1 MLNSEKMIA
10 SIEQQDLEHA
20 NKYFQKALKT
30 DDDQTLLALGDYLES
45 IGFFPQAK
53 EIYLAL
59 KEEYPEVYLN
69 LAQIAAD
76 DNQIEEAF
84 LYLDHISPESD
95 DYVNALLVMADLYD
109 LEGLTDVA
117 REKLLEARKISQ
129 DPLIIFGLAETEM
142 SLNHFKEAI
151 DLYASLDNRDILAIT
166 GVSTYQRI
174 GRITG
179 KPGVVIATS
188 GPGISNLATGL
199 VTATAEG
206 DPVLAIGGQVKRSDL
221 LKRSH
226 QSMNNVAMLE
236 PITKYSAEV
245 QDANTLSETIANAY
259 RRAKSGKPGASFI
272 SIPQDVTD
280 SPVSVKAIKPLTA
293 PKLGSASVED
303 INYLAQAIRNAVLP
317 VLLLGNGA
325 SDEKVTASI
334 RKLLESVKLPVVET
348 FQGAGIVSR
357 ELEEE
362 TFFGRVGL
370 FRNQPGDMLLKKSDL
385 VIAIG
390 YDPIEYEA
398 RNWNAEISARV
409 IVIDVAQAE
418 IDTYF
423 QPERELIGNIADT
436 IDLLLPAVNGYALP
450 QGSVEYLQNL
460 KKNLD
465 GDIKFDRQ
473 SKEGLVHPLDVID
486 ILQDQ
491 AKDDMTVTVDVG
503 SHYIW
508 MARYFKSYEARH
520 LLFSNG
526 MQTLGVAL
534 PWAISA
540 ALVRPNKTVLSVS
553 GDGGFLFSAQELEV
567 AVRLKLP
574 IVHMIWND
582 GRYNMV
588 EFQEEMKYGRSAG
601 VQLGDVDFVKYAEAF
616 GAKGYR
622 VDSKESFK
630 ETLEQAI
637 KESANGPVLIDIPI
651 DYKDNGR
658 LGETILPDEFY

>member
-1 MLNSEKMIA
+1 MTDSEK
-10 SIEQQDLEHA
+10 
-20 NKYFQKALKT
+20 
-30 DDDQTLLALGDYLES
+30 
-45 IGFFPQAK
+45 
-53 EIYLAL
+53 
-59 KEEYPEVYLN
+59 
-69 LAQIAAD
+69 
-76 DNQIEEAF
+76 
-84 LYLDHISPESD
+84 LYG
-95 DYVNALLVMADLYD
+95 ADLVVD
-109 LEGLTDVA
+109 
-117 REKLLEARKISQ
+117 S
-129 DPLIIFGLAETEM
+129 LINHNVKYIFGIPGA
-142 SLNHFKEAI
+142 KI
-151 DLYASLDNRDILAIT
+151 DRVFDTLEDKGPQLI
-166 GVSTYQRI
+166 VSRHEQNATFMAQGI

-491 AKDDMTVTVDVG
+491 TKDDMTVTVDVG

>member
-1 MLNSEKMIA
+1 
-10 SIEQQDLEHA
+10 
-20 NKYFQKALKT
+20 
-30 DDDQTLLALGDYLES
+30 
-45 IGFFPQAK
+45 
-53 EIYLAL
+53 
-59 KEEYPEVYLN
+59 
-69 LAQIAAD
+69 
-76 DNQIEEAF
+76 
-84 LYLDHISPESD
+84 
-95 DYVNALLVMADLYD
+95 MADIKENYGAD
-109 LEGLTDVA
+109 LVVDSLINHDVQYVFGIPGA
-117 REKLLEARKISQ
+117 KIDRIFDTLEDKGPGPQ
-129 DPLIIFGLAETEM
+129 LI
-142 SLNHFKEAI
+142 
-151 DLYASLDNRDILAIT
+151 
-166 GVSTYQRI
+166 VSRHEQNATFMAQAI

-206 DPVLAIGGQVKRSDL
+206 DPVLAIGGQVKRGDL

-226 QSMNNVAMLE
+226 QSMNNVALLE

-245 QDANTLSETIANAY
+245 HDADTLSETIANAY
-259 RRAKSGKPGASFI
+259 RKAKSGKPGASFI

-280 SPVSVKAIKPLTA
+280 SPVKVKAIKPLTA

-334 RKLLESVKLPVVET
+334 RRLLDSVKLPVVET

-385 VIAIG
+385 VIAVG

-423 QPERELIGNIADT
+423 QPERELIGDIAET
-436 IDLLLPAVNGYALP
+436 MDLLLPAVNGYALP
-450 QGSVEYLQNL
+450 QGSIDYLQNL

-465 GDIKFDRQ
+465 GDLKFDRR
-473 SKEGLVHPLDVID
+473 SKDGLIHPLDVMD
-486 ILQDQ
+486 ILQEQ
-491 AKDDMTVTVDVG
+491 IDDEMTVTVDVG

-540 ALVRPNKTVLSVS
+540 ALVRPHKTVISVS

-574 IVHMIWND
+574 IVHIIWND

-622 VDSKESFK
+622 VDSKQGFNER
-630 ETLEQAI
+630 LAQAI
-637 KESANGPVLIDIPI
+637 KESEHGPVLIDIPI

>member
-1 MLNSEKMIA
+1 MTDSEK
-10 SIEQQDLEHA
+10 
-20 NKYFQKALKT
+20 
-30 DDDQTLLALGDYLES
+30 
-45 IGFFPQAK
+45 
-53 EIYLAL
+53 
-59 KEEYPEVYLN
+59 
-69 LAQIAAD
+69 
-76 DNQIEEAF
+76 
-84 LYLDHISPESD
+84 LYG
-95 DYVNALLVMADLYD
+95 ADLVVD
-109 LEGLTDVA
+109 SLINHDV
-117 REKLLEARKISQ
+117 KY
-129 DPLIIFGLAETEM
+129 IFGIPGA
-142 SLNHFKEAI
+142 KI
-151 DLYASLDNRDILAIT
+151 DRVFDTLEDKGPQLI
-166 GVSTYQRI
+166 VSRHEQNATFMAQGI

-398 RNWNAEISARV
+398 RNWNAEISARI

-491 AKDDMTVTVDVG
+491 TKDDMTVTVDVG

>member
-1 MLNSEKMIA
+1 M
-10 SIEQQDLEHA
+10 
-20 NKYFQKALKT
+20 T
-30 DDDQTLLALGDYLES
+30 DS
-45 IGFFPQAK
+45 K
-53 EIYLAL
+53 E
-59 KEEYPEVYLN
+59 
-69 LAQIAAD
+69 
-76 DNQIEEAF
+76 
-84 LYLDHISPESD
+84 LYG
-95 DYVNALLVMADLYD
+95 ADLVVDSLINHDVKYVFGIPGAKID
-109 LEGLTDVA
+109 KVFDTLEDKGP
-117 REKLLEARKISQ
+117 Q
-129 DPLIIFGLAETEM
+129 LI
-142 SLNHFKEAI
+142 
-151 DLYASLDNRDILAIT
+151 
-166 GVSTYQRI
+166 VSRHEQNATFMAQGI

-179 KPGVVIATS
+179 QPGVVIATS

-226 QSMNNVAMLE
+226 QSMKNVAMLE
-236 PITKYSAEV
+236 PITKYSVEV

-259 RRAKSGKPGASFI
+259 RLAKSGKPGASFI

-325 SDEKVTASI
+325 SDAKVTASI
-334 RKLLESVKLPVVET
+334 RRLLESVKIPVVET

-398 RNWNAEISARV
+398 RNWNAEVSART

-423 QPERELIGNIADT
+423 QPERELIGNISDT
-436 IDLLLPAVNGYALP
+436 IDLLLPAVNGYTLP
-450 QGSVEYLQNL
+450 EGSVEYLQNL
-460 KKNLD
+460 KKNMA
-465 GDIKFDRQ
+465 GDIKFERD
-473 SKEGLVHPLDVID
+473 SKDGLVHPLDVID
-486 ILQDQ
+486 ILQEQ
-491 AKDDMTVTVDVG
+491 TKDDMTVTVDVG

-540 ALVRPNKTVLSVS
+540 ALVRPHKTVISVS

-567 AVRLKLP
+567 AVRLNLP
-574 IVHMIWND
+574 IVHIIWND

-588 EFQEEMKYGRSAG
+588 EFQEEMKYGRSSG

-622 VDSKESFK
+622 ADSAEAFKDILAKAIAES
-630 ETLEQAI
+630 I
-637 KESANGPVLIDIPI
+637 NGPVLIDIPI
-651 DYKDNGR
+651 DYKDNVK
-658 LGETILPDEFY
+658 LGETILLDEFY

>member
-1 MLNSEKMIA
+1 MTDSEK
-10 SIEQQDLEHA
+10 
-20 NKYFQKALKT
+20 
-30 DDDQTLLALGDYLES
+30 
-45 IGFFPQAK
+45 
-53 EIYLAL
+53 
-59 KEEYPEVYLN
+59 
-69 LAQIAAD
+69 
-76 DNQIEEAF
+76 
-84 LYLDHISPESD
+84 LYG
-95 DYVNALLVMADLYD
+95 ADLVVDSLINHDVKYVFGIPGAKID
-109 LEGLTDVA
+109 RVFDTLEDKGP
-117 REKLLEARKISQ
+117 Q
-129 DPLIIFGLAETEM
+129 LI
-142 SLNHFKEAI
+142 
-151 DLYASLDNRDILAIT
+151 
-166 GVSTYQRI
+166 VSRHEQNATFMAQGI

-385 VIAIG
+385 VITIG

-540 ALVRPNKTVLSVS
+540 ALVRPNQTVLSVS